1 MSERTRTRS
10 SSRTPGTGFGRL
22 STSSVQAIVDSRRK
36 RRSFWQQLALIG
48 PAFVAGAWQF
58 GPGNLAT
65 AVQAGSGY
73 QYTLIWVIVVSTILM
88 IFLTDMSVRLG
99 IVSPVSLI
107 QSIKDH
113 LGKTVGVVAGFG
125 VFLVTLCFSV
135 GNAVGVGLG
144 ASMLFGGSPVMWTI
158 ICTLLVASILLVK
171 NVYRVIEKVLIA
183 MVAIMAIAFV
193 TTAFIANPD
202 WAAAASGLVP
212 SVPSDAWLLV
222 IALVGTNF
230 SINAA
235 FYTSYG
241 TKERARSAADY
252 RDITM
257 VDTIPGIVA
266 PGIMTAL
273 VIVVAA
279 SVIGATGQAAT
290 TMAQL
295 GSIFEPLAGPVG
307 TAIFAIGFT
316 GAAFSAM
323 IANSTAGGTMLS
335 DALNR
340 RGEGMRTSGTQKLIS
355 GGILAF
361 GLIITVLFQAAPVQL
376 IVTAQALTI
385 LVAPLLAALIVIMA
399 NRKSLMGALR
409 NRWWQNLF
417 GAIGLLAV
425 LGLSLRLI
433 SNFVL
438 GG

>member
-99 IVSPVSLI
+99 IVSPISLI

-183 MVAIMAIAFV
+183 MVAIMAVAFV

-340 RGEGMRTSGTQKLIS
+340 RGEGTRTSGAQKLIS

-433 SNFVL
+433 SNFVM
-438 GG
+438 GA